1 MCVQSATSSLL
12 CTPVT
17 TAAAVVVVGG
27 GGGGGWRLLLWWWL
41 IVAVDGGCC
50 CCCCGGWWWWQ
61 QGGQGWEHGS
71 LPRCVGIHVL
81 EGGGW
86 GHLLMGQGVG
96 VVGGCALATGQPAAS
111 QFLSRLLACTGFFG
125 VGQRG
130 LVFGGG
136 VSEVVLA
143 WVAVQAVARCFC
155 SSSSNNRRSDVHTHV
170 LGTRFL
176 DPITLL
182 GGMHSGVAPPPP
194 WLLLLLLLPSVLCS
208 GMSRRWWSWWFSFP
222 VCIHCGLCCLLPTP
236 CDLFGWNK
244 PAQLHPVLCQQAACD
259 RMLL

>member
-1 MCVQSATSSLL
+1 MGTWFIAQMCRDPCFGRGWVGTPVDGAGGGSCGGL
-12 CTPVT
+12 CTSHRPT
-17 TAAAVVVVGG
+17 
-27 GGGGGWRLLLWWWL
+27 
-41 IVAVDGGCC
+41 C
-50 CCCCGGWWWWQ
+50 
-61 QGGQGWEHGS
+61 S
-71 LPRCVGIHVL
+71 LPIFESPVGLHRIFW
-81 EGGGW
+81 GGSAW
-86 GHLLMGQGVG
+86 VG
-96 VVGGCALATGQPAAS
+96 VW
-111 QFLSRLLACTGFFG
+111 
-125 VGQRG
+125 
-130 LVFGGG
+130 GG